1 MKNKL
6 IWMLLALLGFSTACD
21 ELGLQSDEYGSPHAY
36 FSVKGKVV
44 NSEGEPIE
52 NIGVNP
58 ENDPYAPVV
67 LTDRFGEFVFD
78 KSTAFSL
85 PDNKLTLYFSDIDG
99 EQGGLFNDNSVEVE
113 FRQVEDGFGGWYSG
127 TYEADD
133 LNVQMQ
139 QVAEYGGYK
148 VFGYLIDRYASYNK
162 PAKSLEVRTTIDDQV
177 TYTDDNGYFEI
188 TAQILLSER
197 RHKLIV
203 KDVSENPYY
212 QDKEFWI
219 SFKLIDGVYV
229 CDVERIA
236 VQPIENK

>member
-36 FSVKGKVV
+36 FSGKGKVV
-44 NSEGEPIE
+44 NSDGEHIE

-139 QVAEYGGYK
+139 QVAEPY
-148 VFGYLIDRYASYNK
+148 IRNK
-162 PAKSLEVRTTIDDQV
+162 ATRHLEKGRVVIFACGT
-177 TYTDDNGYFEI
+177 G
-188 TAQILLSER
+188 
-197 RHKLIV
+197 
-203 KDVSENPYY
+203 NPYFST
-212 QDKEFWI
+212 DTA
-219 SFKLIDGVYV
+219 
-229 CDVERIA
+229 A
-236 VQPIENK
+236 VLRAAELDADIVLFAKNNLCRNFPTV